1 MAFFA
6 QGAGPQPFWGVPE
19 LEGTFK
25 VVGLKVP
32 FVSTK
37 CPINF
42 GYQKSKTV
50 FRWPTKEEDFILDT
64 SFGLGEVNCEL
75 CGPD

>member
-1 MAFFA
+1 MPKGQVRNLF
-6 QGAGPQPFWGVPE
+6 GESLGST
-19 LEGTFK
+19 GTLK

-50 FRWPTKEEDFILDT
+50 FKWPTKEEDFILDT